1 VGVEERNQTP
11 AELVIYSL
19 TSSDPFAF
27 IKEQIDFY
35 HSLIAM
41 IRAILLISH
50 YYKFESVKA
59 KETLRALVL
68 NSPYIKKNKTK

>member
-1 VGVEERNQTP
+1 MDLEERNQTP

-35 HSLIAM
+35 HSLIADDKGN
-41 IRAILLISH
+41 IINFSLLQ
-50 YYKFESVKA
+50 V
-59 KETLRALVL
+59 
-68 NSPYIKKNKTK
+68 